1 MYRLKMTDKN
11 HEVNYSKI
19 LIFQLRSAITNN
31 IKIIGNTLNDK
42 LSFSYTASAAQVAD
56 VKVYD
61 MTGRMVLNNKVN
73 SLEGS
78 NVISLPL
85 SSTFKAGMYVVE
97 VNNGT
102 EIQSSKF
109 VKQ

>member
-1 MYRLKMTDKN
+1 L
-11 HEVNYSKI
+11 V
-19 LIFQLRSAITNN
+19 
-31 IKIIGNTLNDK
+31 
-42 LSFSYTASAAQVAD
+42 D

-61 MTGRMVLNNKVN
+61 MSGRIVLKNKVN

-102 EIQSSKF
+102 ELLISKF

>member
-1 MYRLKMTDKN
+1 M
-11 HEVNYSKI
+11 I
-19 LIFQLRSAITNN
+19 
-31 IKIIGNTLNDK
+31 
-42 LSFSYTASAAQVAD
+42 D

-61 MTGRMVLNNKVN
+61 ISGRVLLNKKVN

-78 NVISLPL
+78 NMISLPL

-102 EIQSSKF
+102 ELQSSKF

>member
-1 MYRLKMTDKN
+1 ML
-11 HEVNYSKI
+11 
-19 LIFQLRSAITNN
+19 
-31 IKIIGNTLNDK
+31 
-42 LSFSYTASAAQVAD
+42 
-56 VKVYD
+56 
-61 MTGRMVLNNKVN
+61 LNNKVT

-85 SSTFKAGMYVVE
+85 SSTFKPGMYVVE

-102 EIQSSKF
+102 ELQSSKF

>member
-1 MYRLKMTDKN
+1 M
-11 HEVNYSKI
+11 V
-19 LIFQLRSAITNN
+19 
-31 IKIIGNTLNDK
+31 
-42 LSFSYTASAAQVAD
+42 D

-61 MTGRMVLNNKVN
+61 ISGRILLKNKVN

-102 EIQSSKF
+102 AIQSSKF

>member
-1 MYRLKMTDKN
+1 MFGSLFHYLLPIHTYP
-11 HEVNYSKI
+11 V
-19 LIFQLRSAITNN
+19 
-31 IKIIGNTLNDK
+31 NDK
-42 LSFSYTASAAQVAD
+42 LTFSYTSSAAQMVD
-56 VKVYD
+56 LKVYD
-61 MTGRMVLNNKVN
+61 ISGRILLKNKVN